1 MRLFICA
8 SCLFGL
14 IVPSFETKALTF
26 EELPVKQASKQ
37 WEVQIGKAE
46 AGNGMAKPEK
56 GAFHTYAVEIKNI
69 GHDVASAEI
78 FVYRNEPNS
87 STKFS
92 LWNIPHENPVSLAK
106 SLNHGSSVMH
116 RNLLMAE
123 NATELEVD
131 MIWTEKGSEGRL
143 LKETFIFKG
152 DES

>member
-8 SCLFGL
+8 LCLLGL

-78 FVYRNEPNS
+78 FLYRNEPNS

-92 LWNIPHENPVSLAK
+92 LWNIPHENAVSLAK
-106 SLNHGSSVMH
+106 SLNDGSPVKH
-116 RNLLMAE
+116 RNLLLAE

-131 MIWTEKGSEGRL
+131 IIWTEKGSEGRP
-143 LKETFIFKG
+143 LKESFIFKG

>member
-92 LWNIPHENPVSLAK
+92 LWNIPHENQVSLAK
-106 SLNHGSSVMH
+106 SLNHGSSVKH

>member
-1 MRLFICA
+1 MTI
-8 SCLFGL
+8 
-14 IVPSFETKALTF
+14 
-26 EELPVKQASKQ
+26 EELPVKHASKQ

-106 SLNHGSSVMH
+106 SLNHGSSVKH

>member
-78 FVYRNEPNS
+78 FVYRNAPNS

-106 SLNHGSSVMH
+106 SLNHGSSVKH

>member
-106 SLNHGSSVMH
+106 SLNHGSSVKH

-143 LKETFIFKG
+143 LKETFIF
-152 DES
+152 

>member
-69 GHDVASAEI
+69 GHDVAWAEI

-106 SLNHGSSVMH
+106 SLNHGSSVKH

-131 MIWTEKGSEGRL
+131 MIWTEKEA
-143 LKETFIFKG
+143 KADF
-152 DES
+152 

>member
-92 LWNIPHENPVSLAK
+92 LWNIPHENPFSLAK
-106 SLNHGSSVMH
+106 SLNHGSSVKH

>member
-46 AGNGMAKPEK
+46 DGNGMAKPEK

-106 SLNHGSSVMH
+106 SLNHGSSVKH

>member
-106 SLNHGSSVMH
+106 SLNHGSFVKH

>member
-56 GAFHTYAVEIKNI
+56 ERFILMLSKSKHWTRCGFGGN
-69 GHDVASAEI
+69 

-92 LWNIPHENPVSLAK
+92 LWNIPHEIRFL
-106 SLNHGSSVMH
+106 
-116 RNLLMAE
+116 
-123 NATELEVD
+123 
-131 MIWTEKGSEGRL
+131 
-143 LKETFIFKG
+143 
-152 DES
+152 

>member
-106 SLNHGSSVMH
+106 SLNHGSSVKH

>member
-106 SLNHGSSVMH
+106 SLNHGSSVKH

-143 LKETFIFKG
+143 LKET
-152 DES
+152 

>member
-26 EELPVKQASKQ
+26 EELPVKQALKQ

-106 SLNHGSSVMH
+106 SLNHGSSVKH